1 MTTIPDYSIEIGSFR
16 SHRTGQ
22 NKDTTVEKR
31 SIRQDSFLF
40 DKLLMERINNT
51 GKSNNMPGS
60 APPLTQAE
68 LLQLVEIIQMQMNN
82 SLFNIFAESDKD
94 TTFHE
99 FNIDKINYM
108 RQVFSP
114 VQDIIYGSSKTEEIS
129 IQYIPENSVAH
140 AKKGVND
147 RPTVNQIEQ
156 PASKIRHTSRQPAD
170 TGIIQ
175 SQTDINQIIERA
187 STAHDVDPDLTK
199 AVVRAES
206 NFDPNSTSPKGAM
219 GLMQLMPETA
229 KDLGVKNAYN
239 PVENV
244 MAGTRYLKG
253 LLERYKGNID
263 LALAA
268 YNWGMGN
275 LERHPGKLPRETRT
289 YIARVNKYLN
299 EAKI

>member
-16 SHRTGQ
+16 SHRTSQ
-22 NKDTTVEKR
+22 NKDTAVEKR

-40 DKLLMERINNT
+40 DKLFMERINNT

-82 SLFNIFAESDKD
+82 SLFNIFGESDKD

-99 FNIDKINYM
+99 FNIDPINYM
-108 RQVFSP
+108 RQAFSP
-114 VQDIIYGSSKTEEIS
+114 AQDIIYGTSKTEGIS
-129 IQYIPENSVAH
+129 IQYILENSVAH
-140 AKKGVND
+140 AKKGVNH

-156 PASKIRHTSRQPAD
+156 PASKIQHTSGQPAD

-187 STAHDVDPDLTK
+187 SKAYDVDPDLTK

-206 NFDPNSTSPKGAM
+206 NFDPNSTSSKGAM